1 VLVPA
6 LGEPMKGLLAIAI
19 GGALGALA
27 RYGVFVAAT
36 HFLGHGFPYGT
47 LFVNVLGSL
56 LLGVLIEG
64 SALAWTLPESV
75 RLFLVVGVFGAFTT
89 FSTFSLDVAVLYER
103 DRTIAATSYVLAS
116 VVLSVGGLFA
126 GLHIVRRVLMPH

>member
-1 VLVPA
+1 
-6 LGEPMKGLLAIAI
+6 MKGLLAIAL

-36 HFLGHGFPYGT
+36 HLLGHGFPYGT
-47 LFVNVLGSL
+47 LIVNVVGSL

-64 SALAWTLPESV
+64 MALAWTLPESV

-103 DRTIAATSYVLAS
+103 DRPVDAACYVLAS

-126 GLHIVRRVLMPH
+126 GLHLMRHVLMAPN

>member
-1 VLVPA
+1 
-6 LGEPMKGLLAIAI
+6 MKGLLAIAL

-36 HFLGHGFPYGT
+36 QLLGHGYPYGT
-47 LFVNVLGSL
+47 LIVNVVGSL

-64 SALAWTLPESV
+64 LALAWTISEPA

-103 DRTIAATSYVLAS
+103 DRPVDAAGYVLAS

-126 GLHIVRRVLMPH
+126 GLHLMRRLLMAH

>member
-1 VLVPA
+1 
-6 LGEPMKGLLAIAI
+6 MKGLLAIAV

-36 HFLGHGFPYGT
+36 HLLGHGFPYGT
-47 LFVNVLGSL
+47 LIVNVLGSL
-56 LLGVLIEG
+56 LLGVLVEG
-64 SALAWTLPESV
+64 LALAWTMPESV
-75 RLFLVVGVFGAFTT
+75 RLFLVIGVFGAFTT

-103 DRTIAATSYVLAS
+103 DRTITAAAYVLAS

-126 GLHIVRRVLMPH
+126 GLHLTRHVLMAPN

>member
-1 VLVPA
+1 
-6 LGEPMKGLLAIAI
+6 
-19 GGALGALA
+19 
-27 RYGVFVAAT
+27 
-36 HFLGHGFPYGT
+36 
-47 LFVNVLGSL
+47 
-56 LLGVLIEG
+56 
-64 SALAWTLPESV
+64 
-75 RLFLVVGVFGAFTT
+75 VFGAFTT

>member
-1 VLVPA
+1 
-6 LGEPMKGLLAIAI
+6 MTRLLAIAL

-27 RYGVFVAAT
+27 RYAVFVAAT
-36 HFLGHGFPYGT
+36 HLLGHGFPYGT
-47 LFVNVLGSL
+47 LIVNVVGSL

-64 SALAWTLPESV
+64 LALAWTMPEPA

-103 DRTIAATSYVLAS
+103 GRTLAAAGYVLAS

-126 GLHIVRRVLMPH
+126 GLHLMRRVLMAGH